1 MYSGKH
7 RIIGLNVQIV
17 CIHSGHLAWMSDPH
31 DGTVHD
37 VEALRRCGLL
47 DVPATNLPDG
57 TPPRH
62 VGNKGYIELGMI
74 TPKRKYPTWHFIP
87 TTGPITEP
95 STRSVTK
102 SNESSPI
109 SKHGAS

>member
-1 MYSGKH
+1 M
-7 RIIGLNVQIV
+7 
-17 CIHSGHLAWMSDPH
+17 HSGHLAWMSDPH